1 MSEFS
6 TMLELFVDLDPMR
19 AYISVVLAFFRL
31 IFCRACHLCGI
42 VPTLVAKG
50 NYTHPYLGLALDMS
64 PSAIAEDYESVP
76 ANLKG
81 VFVNA
86 IEKGGPADK
95 ASIRGSNLDQ
105 YYQRHS
111 GDMAIMS
118 QRLKISCHIYT
129 NTRPLAIV

>member
-6 TMLELFVDLDPMR
+6 TMLEMFVDLDPMSIHIR
-19 AYISVVLAFFRL
+19 GTGFFQAYLLSS
-31 IFCRACHLCGI
+31 
-42 VPTLVAKG
+42 
-50 NYTHPYLGLALDMS
+50 MS
-64 PSAIAEDYESVP
+64 PMWDSSHIGRERKLHPSISWSCLRYVSFSYSQDYESVP